1 MSPCVVIADE
11 ARSSAKKWWRE
22 AETFHSRVPSKGVV
36 LPNKGRS
43 SMKTQ
48 IIGQKSFA
56 QGAQEGRTEQPARS
70 AEESAIRETISAW
83 SQAANAKDLNKCV
96 SFYTDDASVLPF
108 NAPIATEKD
117 QIRAVWS
124 QLVSNPDSRL
134 SWRPT
139 KIEVAQSA
147 DLAYEIGTFD
157 LTVADQTGKSSA
169 TRGKYVI
176 AWKKQANDEWKA
188 AADIFNTDK

>member
-1 MSPCVVIADE
+1 MRIETHEMQQAA
-11 ARSSAKKWWRE
+11 ARSS
-22 AETFHSRVPSKGVV
+22 
-36 LPNKGRS
+36 
-43 SMKTQ
+43 
-48 IIGQKSFA
+48 
-56 QGAQEGRTEQPARS
+56 
-70 AEESAIRETISAW
+70 EESAIRETISAW
-83 SQAANAKDLNKCV
+83 SQAAGAKDLNKCV

-108 NAPIATEKD
+108 NAPIATGKD
-117 QIRAVWS
+117 QIRAFWS
-124 QLVSNPDSRL
+124 QVTNPDYSF

-169 TRGKYVI
+169 SRGKYVI
-176 AWKKQANDEWKA
+176 VWKKQANGEWKA

>member
-1 MSPCVVIADE
+1 M
-11 ARSSAKKWWRE
+11 
-22 AETFHSRVPSKGVV
+22 T
-36 LPNKGRS
+36 
-43 SMKTQ
+43 TQ

-56 QGAQEGRTEQPARS
+56 RGAQEGRTEQPALS
-70 AEESAIRETISAW
+70 SEESAIRETISAW
-83 SQAANAKDLNKCV
+83 SQAAGAKDLNKCV

-108 NAPIATEKD
+108 NAPIATKKA